1 MAVAAGMFQI
11 ATIKKQHQAEEAGY
25 YSGGFTGGNRYRRV
39 AGSVHEGEFVVNHDG
54 VNNPNLMPVL
64 RLIDRAQQNNTI
76 GTLTASDV
84 SRTIGQGSTVVA
96 PIVNVQNDS
105 EQLSGAIGHMN
116 ESIERLNYN
125 LENPTPNPISV
136 EELDRKLD
144 IFKRLKKN
152 T

>member
-1 MAVAAGMFQI
+1 
-11 ATIKKQHQAEEAGY
+11 
-25 YSGGFTGGNRYRRV
+25 
-39 AGSVHEGEFVVNHDG
+39 
-54 VNNPNLMPVL
+54 MPVL

-84 SRTIGQGSTVVA
+84 TRQLGQGGSSVVA

-105 EQLSGAIGHMN
+105 QELSGAIGQMN